1 MVEGDVFS
9 GTAEV
14 LVEKFRK
21 AEDMGVKM
29 MVVYITP
36 ATTVEEMK
44 GTLSLFNDEVIQEL

>member
-1 MVEGDVFS
+1 
-9 GTAEV
+9 

-36 ATTVEEMK
+36 ATPVEEMK